1 MDKEDKYI
9 ERKSE
14 KEIETTVR
22 YSGHSTTRMAAQF
35 ARECNVKK
43 LVLSHISTRY
53 PSNTPRFTSPE
64 MKEMYEIAIVRNRI
78 NE

>member
-1 MDKEDKYI
+1 
-9 ERKSE
+9 
-14 KEIETTVR
+14 
-22 YSGHSTTRMAAQF
+22 MAAQF